1 MRGFLK
7 IIWMIAFI
15 VVGQYFKTMELNNP
29 MDVMYGVGA
38 FMGFVIGILTMYDA
52 QEGRGK

>member
-1 MRGFLK
+1 MQGFLT
-7 IIWMIAFI
+7 IIWMMAFI

-38 FMGFVIGILTMYDA
+38 FMGLVLGILTMYEV
-52 QEGRGK
+52 QERKGK

>member
-7 IIWMIAFI
+7 IIWAMAFI
-15 VVGQYFKTMELNNP
+15 VGGQYFKTMELNNP
-29 MDVMYGVGA
+29 MDVMYVVGA
-38 FMGFVIGILTMYDA
+38 FMGFFIGILTMYEA

>member
-1 MRGFLK
+1 MQGFLK
-7 IIWMIAFI
+7 IIWMMAFI

-38 FMGFVIGILTMYDA
+38 FMGLVLGLLTMYEA
-52 QEGRGK
+52 QERRGK